1 MEAYETA
8 QRMEHLPEM
17 ATSMGAIGLL
27 YENQMDY
34 DTPLNYY
41 YEQYNIHEKALALEQ
56 NFITEQYLFID
67 LMQIVESYKNKGDLK
82 MAFKFCQ
89 YKLAQQKGTLAENHS
104 IIGYTLKMIGD
115 ISFYC
120 EKVDKV
126 LEYYL
131 QALEVFKHSQ
141 TSEQFAIVI
150 CLRFIGAL
158 MLDIEKKIYSPDDPD
173 LADSYKSIGDIYCK
187 TKNYQKSIDYYSKA
201 LGTYRKKG
209 D

>member
-17 ATSMGAIGLL
+17 TTSMGAIGLL

-34 DTPLNYY
+34 DTALNYY

-89 YKLAQQKGTLAENHS
+89 YKLA
-104 IIGYTLKMIGD
+104 
-115 ISFYC
+115 
-120 EKVDKV
+120 
-126 LEYYL
+126 
-131 QALEVFKHSQ
+131 
-141 TSEQFAIVI
+141 
-150 CLRFIGAL
+150 
-158 MLDIEKKIYSPDDPD
+158 
-173 LADSYKSIGDIYCK
+173 
-187 TKNYQKSIDYYSKA
+187 
-201 LGTYRKKG
+201 
-209 D
+209 